1 MTGTRETLIDVP
13 LTVFP
18 SEARGAGAG
27 VASHPVHTLAPVQTA
42 KLPGAR
48 LGSTVVHIHLTLN
61 TYREGVERE
70 RREGGR
76 EDHQFRGQNYS
87 CTLRKTNGPERDR

>member
-1 MTGTRETLIDVP
+1 MYTVQAARRLAGTRETLVDVP

-18 SEARGAGAG
+18 SKARGAGAG
-27 VASHPVHTLAPVQTA
+27 VASHPVYTLAPIQTA

-61 TYREGVERE
+61 TYREGEKRE
-70 RREGGR
+70 RGEW
-76 EDHQFRGQNYS
+76 E
-87 CTLRKTNGPERDR
+87 